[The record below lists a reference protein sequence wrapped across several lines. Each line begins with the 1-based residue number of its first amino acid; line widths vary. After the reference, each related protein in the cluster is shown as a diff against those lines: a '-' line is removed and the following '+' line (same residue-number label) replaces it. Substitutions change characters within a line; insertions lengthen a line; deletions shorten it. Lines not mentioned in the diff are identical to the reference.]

1 MDPLHSCRGVLSLDD
16 KHRRRIERECCPR
29 HNQDICHGTS
39 PAVTRLRR
47 MVGLNRPGTKKNPRK
62 QGSSI
67 LRFLSHHSS
76 AHCRAVSTA
85 ERISAA
91 TNSPNKIDATIN
103 ANVRTIAVTQ
113 PMTRLTDR
121 TLQLQSRHHENMAKA
136 DIIGNAIFLFTRRLW
151 PFRAISL
158 PCASGSK
165 FRQRPD
171 APMLPA
177 ARVRKERRCELF
189 AKIWNA

>member
-1 MDPLHSCRGVLSLDD
+1 GGTHALGCRCLSRSDRTRRGEKAGVAP
-16 KHRRRIERECCPR
+16 PR
-29 HNQDICHGTS
+29 QNQDVCHGTS

-67 LRFLSHHSS
+67 FRFLSHHSS

-103 ANVRTIAVTQ
+103 ANVRTIAVTK

-121 TLQLQSRHHENMAKA
+121 TLQLQSRHHENVACRHPAGRKTSTA
-136 DIIGNAIFLFTRRLW
+136 D
-151 PFRAISL
+151 
-158 PCASGSK
+158 
-165 FRQRPD
+165 
-171 APMLPA
+171 
-177 ARVRKERRCELF
+177 ARCWSVAL
-189 AKIWNA
+189 